1 MKTAAS
7 GAAYAKR
14 LADNVVSD
22 GRWLMITVEVPSHAR
37 EALSE
42 GLFALGGSAIEE
54 RGTALS
60 TYVSPPADVR
70 AWLEHARATLS
81 ELTGVDPLKI
91 DWRWRAGEDW
101 AETWKKGLRPRRV
114 GRRFV
119 VTPSWAQPETTADDL
134 VIVVDP
140 EMAFGTGEHA
150 TTRAALRFLEQI
162 VRNGDRV
169 LDVGTGSGILAIGAA
184 LLGATDVTGVDNDPD
199 AILNA
204 RDNIVRNGVAAVVK
218 LEQRMVDEAYL
229 RAAGHASFDIIVANV
244 LSGVLT
250 PLLGAFASSLPPG
263 GHLILGG
270 ILEEEAD
277 EMLDACVVAGF
288 HIMAE
293 DLEAEWW
300 GVLLQR
306 PPIAAS

>member
-1 MKTAAS
+1 MTAAS
-7 GAAYAKR
+7 GAVYAKR
-14 LADNVVSD
+14 SVDNVVSD
-22 GRWLMITVEVPSHAR
+22 DRWLMISVEVPSDAR
-37 EALSE
+37 EALAE

-54 RGTALS
+54 RGPALA
-60 TYVSPPADVR
+60 TYIRPPADVR
-70 AWLEHARATLS
+70 AWLEHARTTLS
-81 ELTGVDPLKI
+81 ELTGVDALKI

-119 VTPSWAQPETTADDL
+119 VTPSWAQPEITADDL

-162 VRNGDRV
+162 VRPGDRV

-184 LLGATDVTGVDNDPD
+184 LLGATDVTGVDHDPD

-204 RDNIVRNGVAAVVK
+204 RDNIIRNGVATVVK
-218 LEQRMVDEAYL
+218 LEERLVDESYL
-229 RAAGHASFDIIVANV
+229 HAAGHARFDIIVANV
-244 LSGVLT
+244 LSGMLT
-250 PLLGAFASSLPPG
+250 PLLGMFAYSLRPG

-270 ILEEEAD
+270 ILEEEGD
-277 EMLDACVVAGF
+277 DMLDACSAAGF
-288 HIMAE
+288 QVMAE

-306 PPIAAS
+306 PSRAAS

>member
-1 MKTAAS
+1 MN
-7 GAAYAKR
+7 
-14 LADNVVSD
+14 DD
-22 GRWLMITVEVPSHAR
+22 RWLMITIEVPSDAR

-42 GLFALGGSAIEE
+42 GLFALGGSAVEE

-60 TYVSPPADVR
+60 TYIRPPADVR
-70 AWLEHARATLS
+70 AWLEDARATLS
-81 ELTGVDPLKI
+81 EITGVNSLRI
-91 DWRWRAGEDW
+91 DWRWRAGQDW

-119 VTPSWAQPETTADDL
+119 VTPSWATPETTADDL

-150 TTRAALRFLEQI
+150 TTRAALRFLEQ
-162 VRNGDRV
+162 VVKNRDRV
-169 LDVGTGSGILAIGAA
+169 LDIGTGSGILAIGAG
-184 LLGATDVTGVDNDPD
+184 LLGATDVLAVDNDPD

-204 RDNIVRNGVAAVVK
+204 RDNIVRNGVAAVVR
-218 LEQRMVDEAYL
+218 LEERLVDEAYL
-229 RAAGHASFDIIVANV
+229 EAAGPASFDIIVANV
-244 LSGVLT
+244 LGGVLGS
-250 PLLGAFASSLPPG
+250 LLGAFASSLRVG

-277 EMLDACVVAGF
+277 DMLDECVAAGF
-288 HIMAE
+288 NVIAE

-306 PPIAAS
+306 PARAAS